1 MSNDTYSGQTLEGKY
16 RLTDLLGRGGMG
28 AVYRGEHVVI
38 GKKVAVK
45 FLHAE
50 FAGNEEVVK
59 RFYREAQAAAAIG
72 HDGIIDVMDVGI
84 SPRGDPFI
92 VMEFL
97 EGESLADMLDR
108 TGPIDLGAAC
118 GVLEP
123 ALLALHAAH
132 SKGIVH
138 RDLKP
143 ENIFLAHRQNA
154 PPKVKL
160 IDFGISKFA
169 QAGSG
174 EKLTQTGSVMGTPAY
189 MSPEQARGSAD
200 LDHRADIYSMGVM
213 MYEMLTGKLPF
224 EGDNFTEMI
233 ISILTDPPR
242 PPREV
247 FDRFPH
253 EAEAVLLKA
262 LAKDPAERHQTAAE
276 LVEDLRELGEYGERE
291 SRLTHLAAE
300 AKHTTFAA
308 GNLGVT
314 NDSKSGFGEP
324 VAAEVLAQVSGG
336 GTPTGWAGTRA
347 GASRRSGKRA
357 LWIVGSLA
365 AALSLVGVVAAV
377 LLWGEN
383 EPEPVQVPLSS
394 GEPGQAAAEEEGSTV
409 SIEVTGAPQ
418 GARLFYD
425 DMLVTVNPFK
435 VERDD
440 VATPLRIEAE
450 GYEPLLISVTP
461 DVDKTV
467 AIPPLKSV
475 EQEKKAEAD
484 DEGEKKAKRGKRR
497 RGKRAAVSEPKPAP
511 AAASSTPAPPPPK
524 KKKGLEQG
532 TRGTKM
538 STEFE

>member
-1 MSNDTYSGQTLEGKY
+1 MADDAYAGLTLEGKY

-28 AVYRGEHVVI
+28 SVYRGEHVII

-50 FAGNEEVVK
+50 FVDNEEVVK

-72 HDGIIDVMDVGI
+72 HEGIIDVMDVGI
-84 SPRGDPFI
+84 SPKGDPFI

-143 ENIFLAHRQNA
+143 ENIFLAHRENA

-169 QAGSG
+169 QSGSG

-189 MSPEQARGSAD
+189 MSPEQARGSTD

-224 EGDNFTEMI
+224 EGENFTEMI
-233 ISILTDPPR
+233 ISILTDPPL
-242 PPREV
+242 PPREA

-253 EAEAVLLKA
+253 EAETVLLKA

-300 AKHTTFAA
+300 VKHTTFAA
-308 GNLGVT
+308 GNLGAKK
-314 NDSKSGFGEP
+314 DSSRGTGEP
-324 VAAEVLAQVSGG
+324 VAAHVLAQVSGG

-347 GASRRSGKRA
+347 GAPRRSGKRA
-357 LWIVGSLA
+357 LWIVGGVA
-365 AALSLVGVVAAV
+365 AALSLVGVTAAV
-377 LLWGEN
+377 LLWSEN
-383 EPEPVQVPLSS
+383 DPEPVQVPLGS
-394 GEPGQAAAEEEGSTV
+394 GEPGQTAAGKERATA

-440 VATPLRIEAE
+440 VATPLRIEAD

-467 AIPPLKSV
+467 AIPPLKRV
-475 EQEKKAEAD
+475 EQEKAEAD

-497 RGKRAAVSEPKPAP
+497 RGKRAAPSEPKPAP
-511 AAASSTPAPPPPK
+511 AAASSPPAPPPK
-524 KKKGLEQG
+524 KEKGLEDG
-532 TRGTKM
+532 ARGTKM